1 MNSPPARRGPCT
13 HPGRRGKRTL
23 GAPQI
28 GKMRFSPSFL
38 DEIRARLPVS
48 EVARQRVRLKK
59 EGREWRGLSPFNAE
73 KTPSFFV
80 NDQKGFFH
88 DFSSGKHGD
97 AFKFLME
104 TEGVTFPEAVERLAA
119 MAGLPLPTPSPEQHA
134 QEKKRA
140 SLSEVLELAT
150 QFFEASLAGK
160 AGAQVRSYL
169 ATRHVEPAL
178 QGEFRLGYSPAD
190 RFALRDHLTS
200 KGVDR
205 DAMIETGLLVHGE
218 DIAVPYDRFRD
229 RVIFPIADRS
239 GRVIAFGGRAL
250 EKDVQAK
257 YLNSPETPLFHK
269 GQCLYNHHRA
279 RKAAH
284 ETGRIV
290 VVEGYMDVIAMARS
304 GVAECVAPLG
314 TALTPDQCELI
325 WRMAEEP
332 ILCFD
337 GDKAGRKAAYRA
349 IDTALPLMSVGR
361 SLRFALLPEGVDPDD
376 LARSSGAAGVA
387 DLLNASLPL
396 VDMLWMRETEGHTL
410 DTPEQR
416 AALEQRLALAVR
428 TIRDDSL
435 RRYYEQDVWARLR
448 RLFNG
453 RPYSG
458 NGHRRRFK
466 SDASAYRGKPAV
478 SSTGAVVIGP
488 GLAPQRAATPSREA
502 QILLILLNH
511 PALIPSHAE
520 ELAELNFKDAEAR
533 RLRSFLLSQAGE
545 EQTAEELARKVD
557 AAGFEPMRS
566 RLLARPLLAAL
577 WSVRADAADADAE
590 VSLKQALVLHRRSG
604 ALHTELQKA
613 EAALADD
620 ASEHNLARLRDI
632 QAQLSALEG
641 TEAVIEGFGEAS
653 GRHRRD
659 L

>member
-1 MNSPPARRGPCT
+1 
-13 HPGRRGKRTL
+13 
-23 GAPQI
+23 
-28 GKMRFSPSFL
+28 MRFSPSFL

-48 EVARQRVRLKK
+48 EVARQRVRLRK

-97 AFKFLME
+97 AFKFVME
-104 TEGVTFPEAVERLAA
+104 TEGVSFPEAVERLAA
-119 MAGLPLPTPSPEQHA
+119 MAGLPLPTPSPDQDAREQ
-134 QEKKRA
+134 KRA
-140 SLSEVLELAT
+140 SLGEVLELAT
-150 QFFEASLAGK
+150 HFFEGRLADKDGARARGYLAGR
-160 AGAQVRSYL
+160 QVD
-169 ATRHVEPAL
+169 PAL
-178 QGEFRLGYSPAD
+178 QKEFRLGYSPAD
-190 RFALRDHLTS
+190 RYALRDHLAGR
-200 KGVDR
+200 GVDR
-205 DAMIETGLLVHGE
+205 EAMIEAGLLVHGE
-218 DIAVPYDRFRD
+218 DIAVPYDRFRE

-250 EKDVQAK
+250 EKEVQAK

-284 ETGRIV
+284 ETGRVV
-290 VVEGYMDVIAMARS
+290 VVEGYLDVIAMAGAS
-304 GVAECVAPLG
+304 VVECVAPLG
-314 TALTPDQCELI
+314 TALTPDQCELL

-361 SLRFALLPEGVDPDD
+361 SLRFALLPEGIDPDD
-376 LARSSGAAGVA
+376 LARSSGAEGIA
-387 DLLNASLPL
+387 DLLNGSLPL
-396 VDMLWMRETEGHTL
+396 VDILWMRETEGHVF
-410 DTPEQR
+410 DTPERR
-416 AALEQRLALAVR
+416 AALEQRLSGSVQA
-428 TIRDDSL
+428 IRDTSL
-435 RRYYEQDVWARLR
+435 RRYYEQDIWTRLR
-448 RLFNG
+448 RLFDSRQ
-453 RPYSG
+453 RPGTSFG
-458 NGHRRRFK
+458 QRFK
-466 SDASAYRGKPAV
+466 SDRPAYRQKGRNPSA
-478 SSTGAVVIGP
+478 SGAVVIGP
-488 GLAPQRAATPSREA
+488 GLSSQRAATPLREA
-502 QILLILLNH
+502 QILLVLLNH

-520 ELAELNFKDAEAR
+520 ELAELNFRDVEAR
-533 RLRSFLLSQAGE
+533 RLRNFLLGQAGE
-545 EQTAEELARKVD
+545 EQTAEELGAEVD
-557 AAGFEPMRS
+557 AAGFGPMRS
-566 RLLARPLLAAL
+566 RLLAHPLFASV
-577 WSVRADAADADAE
+577 WSVQADAADADAE
-590 VSLKQALVLHRRSG
+590 ATLKQALVLHRRFG

-613 EAALADD
+613 EAALAQE

>member
-1 MNSPPARRGPCT
+1 
-13 HPGRRGKRTL
+13 
-23 GAPQI
+23 
-28 GKMRFSPSFL
+28 MRFSPTFL

-97 AFKFLME
+97 AFKFVME
-104 TEGVTFPEAVERLAA
+104 TEGVSFPEAVERLAA
-119 MAGLPLPTPSPEQHA
+119 MAGLSLPTPSPDQDA
-134 QEKKRA
+134 REKKRA
-140 SLSEVLELAT
+140 SLGEVLELAT
-150 QFFEASLAGK
+150 QFFEARLADKEGARARTYLAGR
-160 AGAQVRSYL
+160 QVD
-169 ATRHVEPAL
+169 PAL
-178 QGEFRLGYSPAD
+178 QKEFRLGYSPAD
-190 RFALRDHLTS
+190 RYALRDHLS
-200 KGVDR
+200 ARGIDR
-205 DAMIETGLLVHGE
+205 EAMIDTGLLVHGE
-218 DIAVPYDRFRD
+218 DIAVPYDRFRE

-250 EKDVQAK
+250 EKEVQAK

-284 ETGRIV
+284 ETGRVV
-290 VVEGYMDVIAMARS
+290 VVEGYMDVIAMTGA

-314 TALTPDQCELI
+314 TALTPDQCELL

-337 GDKAGRKAAYRA
+337 GDRAGRKAAYRA
-349 IDTALPLMSVGR
+349 IDTAMPLMSVGR
-361 SLRFALLPEGVDPDD
+361 SLRFALLPEGIDPDD
-376 LARSSGAAGVA
+376 LARSSGAEGIA
-387 DLLNASLPL
+387 DLLSGSLPL
-396 VDMLWMRETEGHTL
+396 VDILWMRETEGHVF
-410 DTPEQR
+410 DTPERR
-416 AALEQRLALAVR
+416 AGLEQRLSASVQA
-428 TIRDDSL
+428 IRDTSL
-435 RRYYEQDVWARLR
+435 RRYYEQDIWTRLR
-448 RLFNG
+448 RLFDSRQHPGTSFG
-453 RPYSG
+453 RG
-458 NGHRRRFK
+458 FK
-466 SDASAYRGKPAV
+466 SDRPAYRQKGRNPSAR
-478 SSTGAVVIGP
+478 GAVVIGA
-488 GLAPQRAATPSREA
+488 GLSSQRAATPLREA
-502 QILLILLNH
+502 QILVVLLNH

-520 ELAELNFKDAEAR
+520 ELAELNFRDAEAR
-533 RLRSFLLSQAGE
+533 RLRSFLLGQAGE
-545 EQTAEELARKVD
+545 EQTAEQLGAKVD
-557 AAGFEPMRS
+557 AAGLGPMRS
-566 RLLARPLLAAL
+566 RLLAHPLFASV
-577 WSVRADAADADAE
+577 WSVQADAADADAE
-590 VSLKQALVLHRRSG
+590 ATLKQALVLHRRFG

-613 EAALADD
+613 EAALAQE

>member
-1 MNSPPARRGPCT
+1 
-13 HPGRRGKRTL
+13 
-23 GAPQI
+23 
-28 GKMRFSPSFL
+28 MRFSPSFL

-97 AFKFLME
+97 AFKFVME
-104 TEGVTFPEAVERLAA
+104 TEGVSFPEAVERLAA
-119 MAGLPLPTPSPEQHA
+119 MAGVPLPTPSPELYA

-140 SLSEVLELAT
+140 SLTEVLELAT
-150 QFFEASLAGK
+150 QFFEARLADREGARARTYLAGR
-160 AGAQVRSYL
+160 QVDP
-169 ATRHVEPAL
+169 VL
-178 QGEFRLGYSPAD
+178 QKEFRLGYSPAD
-190 RFALRDHLTS
+190 RYAVRDHLAGR
-200 KGVDR
+200 GVDR
-205 DAMIETGLLVHGE
+205 EAMIETGLLVHGE
-218 DIAVPYDRFRD
+218 DIAVPYDRFRE
-229 RVIFPIADRS
+229 RVIFPISDRS

-250 EKDVQAK
+250 EKEVQAK

-279 RKAAH
+279 RKVAH
-284 ETGRIV
+284 ETGRVV
-290 VVEGYMDVIAMARS
+290 VVEGYMDVIAMAGA

-314 TALTPDQCELI
+314 TALTPDQCELL

-349 IDTALPLMSVGR
+349 IDTAMPLMSVGR

-376 LARSSGAAGVA
+376 LARSSGPAGVA
-387 DLLNASLPL
+387 DLLNGSLPL
-396 VDMLWMRETEGHTL
+396 VDLLWMRETEGRTL

-416 AALEQRLALAVR
+416 AALEQRLSASVQA
-428 TIRDDSL
+428 IRDGSL
-435 RRYYEQDVWARLR
+435 RRHYEQEIWSRLR
-448 RLFNG
+448 RLFFG
-453 RPYSG
+453 RARSG
-458 NGHRRRFK
+458 ENRGFRAAFGPSYPRRGTAL
-466 SDASAYRGKPAV
+466 SSGPVSISPELAS
-478 SSTGAVVIGP
+478 
-488 GLAPQRAATPSREA
+488 QRATTPRREA
-502 QILLILLNH
+502 KILVILLNH
-511 PALIPSHAE
+511 PVLIASHAE
-520 ELAELNFKDAEAR
+520 DLAELDFRDAEAR
-533 RLRSFLLSQAGE
+533 RLRDYLLSHAGE
-545 EQTAEELARKVD
+545 EQSAEELASKLD
-557 AAGFEPMRS
+557 TAGFHSLRS
-566 RLLARPLLAAL
+566 RLLNRSAFASL
-577 WSVRADAADADAE
+577 WSVRAEAADADAE
-590 VSLKQALVLHRRSG
+590 ATLKQALVLHRRSG

-613 EAALADD
+613 EAALAQE
-620 ASEHNLARLRDI
+620 ASEHNLARLTDI

>member
-1 MNSPPARRGPCT
+1 
-13 HPGRRGKRTL
+13 
-23 GAPQI
+23 
-28 GKMRFSPSFL
+28 MRFSPSFL

-97 AFKFLME
+97 AFKFVME
-104 TEGVTFPEAVERLAA
+104 TEGVSFPEAVERLAA
-119 MAGLPLPTPSPEQHA
+119 MAGIPLPTPSPDQDA
-134 QEKKRA
+134 REKKRA
-140 SLSEVLELAT
+140 SLVEVLEIAT
-150 QFFEASLAGK
+150 QFFEARLTDK
-160 AGAQVRSYL
+160 AGAHARAYL
-169 ATRHVEPAL
+169 AGRQVTPAL
-178 QGEFRLGYSPAD
+178 QKEFRLGYSPAD
-190 RFALRDHLTS
+190 RYAVRDHLAGR
-200 KGVDR
+200 GVDR
-205 DAMIETGLLVHGE
+205 EAMIETGLLVHGE
-218 DIAVPYDRFRD
+218 DIAVPYDRFRE
-229 RVIFPIADRS
+229 RIIFPIQDRS

-284 ETGRIV
+284 ESSRVV
-290 VVEGYMDVIAMARS
+290 VVEGYMDVIAMA
-304 GVAECVAPLG
+304 GAGIAECVAPLG
-314 TALTPDQCELI
+314 TALTPEQCELL

-376 LARSSGAAGVA
+376 LARSSGPAGVA
-387 DLLNASLPL
+387 DLLDGSLPL
-396 VDMLWMRETEGHTL
+396 MDILWMRETEGRIF
-410 DTPEQR
+410 DTPERR
-416 AALEQRLALAVR
+416 AAAEQRLSTSVQ
-428 TIRDDSL
+428 TIRDASL
-435 RRYYEQDVWARLR
+435 RRHYEQEVWARLR
-448 RLFNG
+448 RLFDTRTSG
-453 RPYSG
+453 RPFA
-458 NGHRRRFK
+458 RRNPMAGARFG
-466 SDASAYRGKPAV
+466 RKPGPAPL
-478 SSTGAVVIGP
+478 GAPVEISPTLLRSPLLAGRIGMP
-488 GLAPQRAATPSREA
+488 MREA
-502 QILLILLNH
+502 LILLVLINH
-511 PALIPSHAE
+511 PALIGAHAE
-520 ELAELNFKDAEAR
+520 DLAHLDLTSPEAR
-533 RLRSFLLSQAGE
+533 RVCDFLIRHGE
-545 EQTAEELARKVD
+545 DIVD
-557 AAGFEPMRS
+557 AGNLAGALDSAGF
-566 RLLARPLLAAL
+566 AALRNTLENFTALTSL
-577 WSVRADAADADAE
+577 WSVQQKASDADAE
-590 VSLKQALVLHRRSG
+590 ATLKQALALHRRFG
-604 ALHTELQKA
+604 ALHTELQEA
-613 EAALADD
+613 EAALARE

>member
-1 MNSPPARRGPCT
+1 
-13 HPGRRGKRTL
+13 
-23 GAPQI
+23 
-28 GKMRFSPSFL
+28 MRFSPSFL

-104 TEGVTFPEAVERLAA
+104 TEGVSFPEAVERLAA
-119 MAGLPLPTPSPEQHA
+119 MAGLPLPTPSPDQDA
-134 QEKKRA
+134 REKKRA
-140 SLSEVLELAT
+140 SLGEVLELAT
-150 QFFEASLAGK
+150 RFFETRLADKDGARARTYF
-160 AGAQVRSYL
+160 AGRQVDP
-169 ATRHVEPAL
+169 VL
-178 QGEFRLGYSPAD
+178 QKEFRLGYSPAD
-190 RFALRDHLTS
+190 RYALRDHLAGR
-200 KGVDR
+200 GVDR
-205 DAMIETGLLVHGE
+205 EAMIETGLLVHGE
-218 DIAVPYDRFRD
+218 DIAVPYDRFRE

-250 EKDVQAK
+250 EKDIQAK

-284 ETGRIV
+284 ETSRVV
-290 VVEGYMDVIAMARS
+290 VVEGYMDVIAMAGA

-314 TALTPDQCELI
+314 TAVTPDQCELL

-349 IDTALPLMSVGR
+349 IDTALPLMNVGR
-361 SLRFALLPEGVDPDD
+361 SLRFALLPEGIDPDD
-376 LARSSGAAGVA
+376 LARSSGAEGIA
-387 DLLNASLPL
+387 DLLNGSLPL
-396 VDMLWMRETEGHTL
+396 VDILWMRETEGHVF
-410 DTPEQR
+410 DTPERR
-416 AALEQRLALAVR
+416 AALEQRLSASVQA
-428 TIRDDSL
+428 IRDASL
-435 RRYYEQDVWARLR
+435 RRYYEQDIWTRLR
-448 RLFNG
+448 RLFDSRQHPG
-453 RPYSG
+453 TSFQQ
-458 NGHRRRFK
+458 RFK
-466 SDASAYRGKPAV
+466 SDRPAYRQKGRNPSAR
-478 SSTGAVVIGP
+478 GAVVIGA
-488 GLAPQRAATPSREA
+488 GLSSQRAATPLREA
-502 QILLILLNH
+502 QILLVLLNH

-520 ELAELNFKDAEAR
+520 ELAELNFRDAEAR
-533 RLRSFLLSQAGE
+533 RLRNFLLGQAGE
-545 EQTAEELARKVD
+545 EQTTEELGAKVD
-557 AAGFEPMRS
+557 AAGLAPMRS
-566 RLLARPLLAAL
+566 RLLAHPLFASV
-577 WSVRADAADADAE
+577 WSVQADAADADAE
-590 VSLKQALVLHRRSG
+590 ATLKQALVLHRRFG

-613 EAALADD
+613 EAALAQE

>member
-1 MNSPPARRGPCT
+1 
-13 HPGRRGKRTL
+13 
-23 GAPQI
+23 
-28 GKMRFSPSFL
+28 MRFSPAFL

-97 AFKFLME
+97 AFKFVMD
-104 TEGVTFPEAVERLAA
+104 TEGVSFPEAVERLAA
-119 MAGLPLPTPSPEQHA
+119 MAGIPLPTPSPDQDA
-134 QEKKRA
+134 REKKRT
-140 SLSEVLELAT
+140 SLIDVLEIAT
-150 QFFEASLAGK
+150 QFFEARLADK
-160 AGAQVRSYL
+160 DGAHARTYLVGRQV
-169 ATRHVEPAL
+169 APAL
-178 QGEFRLGYSPAD
+178 QKEFRLGYSPAD
-190 RFALRDHLTS
+190 RYAVRDYLAAR
-200 KGVDR
+200 GIDR

-218 DIAVPYDRFRD
+218 DIAVPYDRFRE
-229 RVIFPIADRS
+229 RVIFPISDRS

-250 EKDVQAK
+250 EKEVQAK

-290 VVEGYMDVIAMARS
+290 VVEGYMDVIAMAGA

-314 TALTPDQCELI
+314 TALTAEQCELL

-349 IDTALPLMSVGR
+349 VDTALPLMSVGR
-361 SLRFALLPEGVDPDD
+361 SFRFALLPEGVDPDD
-376 LARSSGAAGVA
+376 LARSSGPQAVA
-387 DLLNASLPL
+387 DLLSGSLPL
-396 VDMLWMRETEGHTL
+396 VDLLWMRETEGHVF
-410 DTPEQR
+410 DTPERR
-416 AALEQRLALAVR
+416 AALEQRLSTSIQA
-428 TIRDDSL
+428 IRDPPL

-448 RLFNG
+448 RLFDN
-453 RPYSG
+453 RTP
-458 NGHRRRFK
+458 
-466 SDASAYRGKPAV
+466 GKPFSRRGSA
-478 SSTGAVVIGP
+478 SGTRFGRKAGPAPLGALIEISPTLSRSPMLAGRIGMP
-488 GLAPQRAATPSREA
+488 MREA
-502 QILLILLNH
+502 LILLVLLNH
-511 PALIPSHAE
+511 PTLIGAHAEDLAHLDLASPEARRICDVLLRHAGDIGDPE
-520 ELAELNFKDAEAR
+520 ELATML
-533 RLRSFLLSQAGE
+533 
-545 EQTAEELARKVD
+545 D
-557 AAGFEPMRS
+557 AAGFEPMRR
-566 RLLARPLLAAL
+566 RLLGLTALSAL
-577 WSVRADAADADAE
+577 WSVRSDASDADAE
-590 VSLKQALVLHRRSG
+590 ATLKQALVLHRRSG

-613 EAALADD
+613 EVALAQE